1 MTKFK
6 NIALSL
12 AAGLLGGMISH
23 YVWTPAVHAQTLI
36 PKEIRAQSFILMNE
50 KGDVGGK
57 LGFDDKGKPAI
68 ALYSQGRLIWRT
80 GDGNVFKPL
89 GN

>member
-1 MTKFK
+1 MTNFR

-12 AAGLLGGMISH
+12 AAGLLGGVISH
-23 YVWTPAVHAQTLI
+23 YIWIPSVHAQTLV

-57 LGFDDKGKPAI
+57 LGFDEKGKPAI
-68 ALYSQGRLIWRT
+68 ALYSQGHLIWSA
-80 GDGNVFKPL
+80 GGNVFKPL